1 MFRNWRGINHMDLS
15 AYLADLKKLKKNES
29 VTKELNTKHKKYKG
43 LNKWSLVPLGT
54 TLILTTE

>member
-1 MFRNWRGINHMDLS
+1 MDLS